1 MNKGSDIIFLADQSD
16 PMENKIDALKMAMK
30 FFLKG
35 IPVEWC
41 FNLWCFGSS
50 HEKLWEGARQYNKK
64 SLKEAERYVA
74 RWEANM
80 GGTKLRRALHA
91 LVASLRPE
99 VTTDIIVL
107 TDGDLWDADPIVDL
121 ARSTTEQGHGRVRFF
136 ALGIGDRVSRGW
148 IDKIGEH
155 GRGYSEIVSHSNP
168 VLFAERVVAVLQAAK
183 TRHVGS
189 IRLQLDGNS
198 IEPTTNHTGEH
209 SRSSVAFQVG

>member
-80 GGTKLRRALHA
+80 GGTKCGARFMPWLPVSDQRSRRT
-91 LVASLRPE
+91 SL
-99 VTTDIIVL
+99 
-107 TDGDLWDADPIVDL
+107 
-121 ARSTTEQGHGRVRFF
+121 S
-136 ALGIGDRVSRGW
+136 
-148 IDKIGEH
+148 
-155 GRGYSEIVSHSNP
+155 
-168 VLFAERVVAVLQAAK
+168 
-183 TRHVGS
+183 
-189 IRLQLDGNS
+189 
-198 IEPTTNHTGEH
+198 
-209 SRSSVAFQVG
+209 